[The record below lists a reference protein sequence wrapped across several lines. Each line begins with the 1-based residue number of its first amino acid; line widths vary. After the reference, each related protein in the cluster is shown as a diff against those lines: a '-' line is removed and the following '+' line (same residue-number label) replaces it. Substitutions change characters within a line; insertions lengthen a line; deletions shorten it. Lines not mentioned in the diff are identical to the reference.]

1 MIQCFQMKTATVS
14 DTKVSFSAPQ
24 SVTHP
29 VERTFN
35 LGASANVPYWLGE
48 AEMARGEA
56 MLPNGPTADL
66 LISPL

>member
-29 VERTFN
+29 VQSVTHPVERTFN
-35 LGASANVPYWLGE
+35 LGASANVPYSG
-48 AEMARGEA
+48 ARFGH
-56 MLPNGPTADL
+56 
-66 LISPL
+66 